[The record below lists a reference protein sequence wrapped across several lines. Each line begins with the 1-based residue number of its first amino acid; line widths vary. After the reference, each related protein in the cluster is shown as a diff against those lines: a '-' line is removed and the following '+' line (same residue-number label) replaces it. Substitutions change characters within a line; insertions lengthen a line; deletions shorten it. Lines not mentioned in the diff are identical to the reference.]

1 MSKKILLILLF
12 LSSFTFAQKVQNDPS
27 RVIVT
32 CVLENCSTIDSICLF
47 TIEGTKA
54 VKTKAFR
61 INPDKT
67 FTLDFPR
74 LPYPQ
79 FFYISVNE
87 GTEIF
92 KPLIIFNEPNFKLV
106 GPCYNISLTKTEG
119 SKINESWTNAQNQ
132 SNAFKIEMG
141 NIITEY
147 RANYQDPTKKKE
159 LEGKMGLVDK
169 KKIKLLDSLKVANS
183 FIYKLIAL
191 DTYISYQNSSFAKGY
206 KDELDYF
213 GNEYFHYVDFKDP
226 QYTDIPVMFDYI
238 KSYTNVMSQI
248 GLSDAVQKVYFDK
261 LLEKTTPKSKVY
273 KFVLN
278 SMVST
283 YLDQM
288 TNKDASGNA
297 NMTYAK
303 NMIIFGEKYLKDF
316 GTDDM
321 ISTSRI
327 QQVISQVKSNM
338 LGIPA
343 PEIEMNDR
351 SDKPLKLSSLKGK
364 VVLIDFWAS
373 WCGPCRRENPN
384 VVSLYNKYKSKGFEI
399 FSVSLDQDKQKW
411 FKAIEDDGL
420 TWPSHVSDLQGWAN
434 SAARLYSV
442 SSIPQ
447 TVLLDKEGN
456 ILARNLRGEQLN
468 DKLKSIFGD
477 L

>member
-1 MSKKILLILLF
+1 MFKKLLGVLLF
-12 LSSFTFAQKVQNDPS
+12 TASFSFAQSVQNDPS
-27 RVIVT
+27 KVFVT
-32 CVLENCSTIDSICLF
+32 CVLENCSSVDSLCLF
-47 TIEGTKA
+47 TIEGTKI
-54 VKTKAFR
+54 VKTRAFK
-61 INPDKT
+61 INADKT
-67 FTLDFPR
+67 FTLDFPK

-87 GTEIF
+87 GSEKF
-92 KPLIIFNEPNFKLV
+92 KPIIVSNEPNFKLT

-119 SKINESWTNAQNQ
+119 SKINDAWANAQNQ
-132 SNAFKIEMG
+132 SNAYKIEMG

-147 RANYQDPTKKKE
+147 RANYQDATKKKE

-169 KKIKLLDSLKVANS
+169 KKIKLLDSLKTANP

-191 DTYISYQNSSFAKGY
+191 DTYISYQNSSFAKKY

-213 GNEYFHYVDFKDP
+213 GTEYFHYVDFKDP
-226 QYTDIPVMFDYI
+226 QYNDIPVMFDYT
-238 KSYTNVMSQI
+238 KAYTNVMSQI
-248 GLSDAVQKVYFDK
+248 GLSDATQRIYFDK
-261 LLEKTTPKSKVY
+261 LLERTTPRSKVY
-273 KFVLN
+273 KIVLN
-278 SMVST
+278 SIVST

-303 NMIIFGEKYLKDF
+303 NMIVYGDKYLKDF

-327 QQVISQVKSNM
+327 QQVISQVKLNM
-338 LGIPA
+338 IGIPA

-351 SDKPLKLSSLKGK
+351 SDKPMKLSSLKGK
-364 VVLIDFWAS
+364 VVLVDFWAS
-373 WCGPCRRENPN
+373 WCGPCRRENPA
-384 VVSLYNKYKSKGFEI
+384 VVALYSKYKSKGFEI

-411 FKAIEDDGL
+411 LKAIEDDGL
-420 TWPSHVSDLQGWAN
+420 TWTSHVSDLQGWAN
-434 SAARLYSV
+434 AAARLYSV

-456 ILARNLRGEQLN
+456 ILARNLRGEQLA